1 MNTTKII
8 KLFLALS
15 FLFIGSLIL
24 ATSIWRVSAKTA
36 NLNFKVSPIVLSN
49 QVTPIP
55 SIMPEPKAEYF
66 LVYPGIL
73 PDNIFYPIKMI
84 RDRLVLMLT
93 TDSIKKAEIMLLYA
107 DKRLGAAQ
115 ALIDGGKADLG
126 VTTATKA
133 EKYLEQS
140 LLEIEKAQSGGKDVL
155 SAKEKLNN
163 ASFKHQEVL
172 TALLAKVSEGNKTTL
187 EEAIK
192 QSQRVYLN
200 TIRNQ

>member
-15 FLFIGSLIL
+15 FLFIGSLVL

-49 QVTPIP
+49 QLTPTP
-55 SIMPEPKAEYF
+55 SNIPEPKAEYI

-73 PDNIFYPIKMI
+73 PDNIFYPIKML

-93 TDSIKKAEIMLLYA
+93 TDSVKKAEIMLLYA
-107 DKRLGAAQ
+107 DKRLGGSQ
-115 ALIDGGKADLG
+115 ALVEGGKADLG

-140 LLEIEKAQSGGKDVL
+140 LLEIEKAQREGKEIKSL
-155 SAKEKLNN
+155 KEKLNN
-163 ASFKHQEVL
+163 ASFKHEEVL
-172 TALLAKVSEGNKTTL
+172 TSLLPKVSEGNRATL

-192 QSQRVYLN
+192 QSQRIYLN
-200 TIRNQ
+200 TLSE

>member
-1 MNTTKII
+1 VNTTKII
-8 KLFLALS
+8 KFFLALS
-15 FLFIGSLIL
+15 FLFVGSLVL

-36 NLNFKVSPIVLSN
+36 NLNFKVSPIALSN

-55 SIMPEPKAEYF
+55 SIVPEPKAEYI

-93 TDSIKKAEIMLLYA
+93 TDPVKKAEIMLLYA
-107 DKRLGAAQ
+107 DKRIGGAQ
-115 ALIDGGKADLG
+115 ALIEGGKADLG

-140 LLEIEKAQSGGKDVL
+140 LLEVDKAQSSGKEVKGI
-155 SAKEKLNN
+155 KEKLNN
-163 ASFKHQEVL
+163 ASFKHEEIL
-172 TALLAKVSEGNKTTL
+172 SSLLPKVTEGNKATL

-200 TIRNQ
+200 TLSE

>member
-15 FLFIGSLIL
+15 FLFVGSLVL

-36 NLNFKVSPIVLSN
+36 NLNFKVSPIALSN

-55 SIMPEPKAEYF
+55 SIMPEPKAEYI

-73 PDNIFYPIKMI
+73 PDNIFYPIKMV

-115 ALIDGGKADLG
+115 ALINGGKADLG
-126 VTTATKA
+126 VTTVTKA

-140 LLEIEKAQSGGKDVL
+140 LFEVEKAQSEGKDVL

-172 TALLAKVSEGNKTTL
+172 TALLVKVSEGNKTTL

-200 TIRNQ
+200 TISE